1 MNIQKIFERI
11 AIFSSCVLFV
21 ATSEQRAFETYGP
34 SDIPYQRI
42 TTNTPIG
49 YQCTSDFSGG
59 ETQEFY
65 LTNMSSNTHT
75 VNIAVRKTAHTDTGL
90 DEGEWK
96 ELPSIELEG
105 TTPSDRHPVIYP
117 ILEDEIIDD
126 IGTSPQTIDFM
137 LYGNPDEEVDIIVE
151 GHYWGLCSIL
161 EMSEEN

>member
-11 AIFSSCVLFV
+11 AIFSGCVLFV
-21 ATSEQRAFETYGP
+21 ATSEHRAVESYGP
-34 SDIPYQRI
+34 TDIPYQRI

-49 YQCTSDFSGG
+49 YQCTYDFGG
-59 ETQEFY
+59 GDTQGFY

-75 VNIAVRKTAHTDTGL
+75 VNIAVRKTTHTDTGL

-117 ILEDEIIDD
+117 ILEDEIIDA
-126 IGTSPQTIDFM
+126 IGTNPQITDFM

-161 EMSEEN
+161 ELSEEN